1 MIVRER
7 VREKEILREIR
18 GYKSEP
24 HEIPWGW
31 GGGGGRGLCGLIQY
45 KICVCIALT
54 DSELD

>member
-7 VREKEILREIR
+7 VREREILREIR

-31 GGGGGRGLCGLIQY
+31 GGGGRRIMW
-45 KICVCIALT
+45 A
-54 DSELD
+54 DSV

>member
-31 GGGGGRGLCGLIQY
+31 GVRGGRDIMW
-45 KICVCIALT
+45 A
-54 DSELD
+54 DSV

>member
-24 HEIPWGW
+24 HEIPWEW
-31 GGGGGRGLCGLIQY
+31 GGGGRGLCGLIQY